1 LKTVVL
7 MPCYNE
13 LSSLEATVA
22 DLFEHQP
29 DLALLVIDDNSPD
42 GTGALADRLAAS
54 DQRVTVL
61 HRPGKAGLGAAYL
74 AGFDWA
80 LARDYELIVE
90 MDADGSHRAQD
101 LGAMLDLAR
110 QGNALV
116 IGSRWIN
123 GGAVRN
129 WSALRIAISRLG
141 NRYARF
147 MLGSRIRDLT
157 AGFRVYQRSL
167 LEQLT
172 KTAPQAQGY
181 AFQVELAMQAQ
192 QLGFA
197 VLESPI
203 TFIEREN
210 GSSKM
215 SAAIVLEAL
224 RLVTAWGVR
233 GRFR

>member
-13 LSSLEATVA
+13 LASLEATVT

-29 DLALLVIDDNSPD
+29 ELSLLIIDDNSPD

-54 DQRVTVL
+54 DPRITVL
-61 HRPGKAGLGAAYL
+61 HRPGKTGLGAAYL

-80 LARDYELIVE
+80 LARDFELIVE

-101 LGAMLDLAR
+101 LGAMLDLTR
-110 QGNALV
+110 QGNSLV
-116 IGSRWIN
+116 IGSRWVS

-141 NRYARF
+141 NHYARF
-147 MLGSRIRDLT
+147 MLGSKIQDLT
-157 AGFRVYQRSL
+157 AGFRVYHRGL
-167 LEQLT
+167 LEELI

-181 AFQVELAMQAQ
+181 AFQVELAMRAQ
-192 QLGFA
+192 QLGFSVA
-197 VLESPI
+197 ESPI
-203 TFIEREN
+203 TFVEREN

-215 SAAIVLEAL
+215 STAIVLEAL

>member
-1 LKTVVL
+1 

-13 LSSLEATVA
+13 LTSLEATVA

-29 DLALLVIDDNSPD
+29 GLSLLIIDDNSPD
-42 GTGALADRLAAS
+42 GTGALADRLADL
-54 DQRVTVL
+54 DQRVAVL
-61 HRPGKAGLGAAYL
+61 HRAGKAGLGAAYL

-80 LARDYELIVE
+80 LARDFVLIVE

-110 QGNALV
+110 QGNSLV
-116 IGSRWIN
+116 IGSRWVS

-141 NRYARF
+141 NYYARF
-147 MLGSRIRDLT
+147 MLGSQIRDLT
-157 AGFRVYQRSL
+157 AGFRVYHRGL
-167 LEQLT
+167 LEQLI

-192 QLGFA
+192 RLGFSF
-197 VLESPI
+197 VESPI
-203 TFIEREN
+203 TFVERQN
-210 GSSKM
+210 GRSKM
-215 SAAIVLEAL
+215 STAIVFEAL
-224 RLVTAWGVR
+224 KLVTAWGVR